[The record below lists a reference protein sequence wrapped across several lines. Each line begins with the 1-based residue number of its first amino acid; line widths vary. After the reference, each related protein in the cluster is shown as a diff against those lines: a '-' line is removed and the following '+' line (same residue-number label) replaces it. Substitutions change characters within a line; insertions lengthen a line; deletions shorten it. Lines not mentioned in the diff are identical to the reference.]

1 LAGHPYAVESARV
14 VRAIAQSFQFEI
26 SNSSP
31 IRRRHR
37 ERKRINPSSR
47 EGGAMDCF
55 VASASRN
62 DEAQIQ
68 LRILAA
74 CCARG
79 LRVNRSPF
87 EEQRARGMPGAQ
99 CTRSLVRAGGS
110 KYAHEYSQRKHRI
123 TSGIPHA
130 MVLRLMSRSPW
141 GPGLLAPIVR
151 EIISRP

>member
-1 LAGHPYAVESARV
+1 
-14 VRAIAQSFQFEI
+14 
-26 SNSSP
+26 
-31 IRRRHR
+31 
-37 ERKRINPSSR
+37 
-47 EGGAMDCF
+47 MDCF

>member
-1 LAGHPYAVESARV
+1 LTGHPYAAKSARV

-110 KYAHEYSQRKHRI
+110 KYAHEYSQRRHRKHPAFPTQWFYGLYR
-123 TSGIPHA
+123 A
-130 MVLRLMSRSPW
+130 L
-141 GPGLLAPIVR
+141 PGDRAFLPPSSAR
-151 EIISRP
+151 